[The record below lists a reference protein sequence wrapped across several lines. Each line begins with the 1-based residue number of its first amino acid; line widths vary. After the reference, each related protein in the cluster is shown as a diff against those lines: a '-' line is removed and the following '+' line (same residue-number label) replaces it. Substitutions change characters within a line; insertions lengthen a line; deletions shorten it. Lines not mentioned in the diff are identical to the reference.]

1 MEPLFDG
8 LIASLERAK
17 AKALEELGRGDE
29 CEACD
34 EPIEGFGLC
43 GECKVTAGETACV
56 CLTVSRIP
64 RMREKD
70 GWHIKTEDDGT
81 STVVERCP
89 SYWNGKTVST
99 KVHLEKRGR
108 LGSTMRDAGW
118 YDKIT
123 TFSIDARNPHQLVP
137 SVDYQASRGHDAP
150 RGDYE

>member
-43 GECKVTAGETACV
+43 GECKVVAGEDACV
-56 CLTVSRIP
+56 CRTVAQIP
-64 RMREKD
+64 RIWEKV
-70 GWHIKTEDDGT
+70 GWHLRREDNGT
-81 STVVERCP
+81 STIIERCP
-89 SYWNGKTVST
+89 SYWNGREVRT
-99 KVHLEKRGR
+99 KVYLEKRRR
-108 LGSTMRDAGW
+108 LGSQMRDPGW

-123 TFSIDARNPHQLVP
+123 TYAIDAKNPSQLAP
-137 SVDYQASRGHDAP
+137 TIDYQPSRGHDAP
-150 RGDYE
+150 RGGYE